1 MSKYILLFSI
11 FLIKCELACA
21 QAQSN
26 VFRQGFR
33 IAIFT
38 NDLVNKKY
46 EDPYFTLNSNNSLCY
61 ELGYVLR
68 TNTKFFLETG
78 INSGL
83 NTMVYTVKFNDVSN
97 EFDYWDKI
105 RSYDVFYTKFPVS
118 IGYNAKIRDRPFQ
131 FKAGINFAFMK
142 PGSLKTRIFSTNLAG
157 VRTHYFTNEFEINY
171 KEYVY
176 KSASVSLGHY
186 IHVFKRNTL
195 LMELNLTYFPQ
206 DIGDY
211 YFEAYPD
218 DPKYVLIRGKL
229 EDNWNFGLNLTYLL

>member
-1 MSKYILLFSI
+1 MIYRFVVVFI
-11 FLIKCELACA
+11 FFMKITSA
-21 QAQSN
+21 QVQSN

-46 EDPYFTLNSNNSLCY
+46 EDPFFTLNSNNSLCY

-68 TNTKFFLETG
+68 TNTKLFLETG

-83 NTMVYTVKFNDVSN
+83 NTMVFTSIFNDPANDFYSK
-97 EFDYWDKI
+97 DKT
-105 RSYDVFYTKFPVS
+105 RSYDFFYTKFPVS
-118 IGYNAKIRDRPFQ
+118 LGYNAKIRDRPFQ
-131 FKAGINFAFMK
+131 FKVGINFSFMK
-142 PGSLKTRIFSTNLAG
+142 PGTLRTGISSINSAG
-157 VRTHYFTNEFEINY
+157 VYTQYFTNKFEINY

-218 DPKYVLIRGKL
+218 DPRYVLIRGKL